1 MHCILTEVIL
11 EAYLGSIKLL
21 VPHDLVEVSIF
32 AIELTEEG
40 CWCTRSKIRN
50 WDGRVVLG
58 ELQDDFFDI
67 WNTVFSQ
74 SAKRTNPNLMK
85 RSR

>member
-40 CWCTRSKIRN
+40 C
-50 WDGRVVLG
+50 
-58 ELQDDFFDI
+58 
-67 WNTVFSQ
+67 
-74 SAKRTNPNLMK
+74 
-85 RSR
+85 